1 MTWDDRDYNYYFF
14 WCMEC
19 AELYQTAKRG
29 TEDIVVVEGIHAF
42 KHAARFGAEFID
54 VITDDKEAAKELM
67 QHIATEADVEH
78 VEQYA
83 REIGPEKFR
92 TIASSSLR
100 TGIVAIA
107 KKPLYTI
114 ADVREQQIIFV
125 ENPRD
130 INNVGAVVRVAAG
143 YGAGAVAIS
152 GEMSPWHMLAI
163 RAGAGLQ
170 WAIPILHITSL
181 EEVARDRKIYA
192 CDANGVNMQESVL
205 DKKSVLIFGTER
217 EGISDTL
224 KDRADQIVS
233 LPMQPN
239 VSSLNLATS
248 VAAVLYGGTFA

>member
-1 MTWDDRDYNYYFF
+1 MKFS
-14 WCMEC
+14 
-19 AELYQTAKRG
+19 ELYQRAKKG

-42 KHAARFGAEFID
+42 KHAARFGAEFVD
-54 VITDDKEAAKELM
+54 VITDDKGAAKELM
-67 QHIATEADVEH
+67 RHIATETDVIH
-78 VEQYA
+78 VEQYV

-114 ADVREQQIIFV
+114 TDVHDQQIVFV

-170 WAIPILHITSL
+170 WAVPILHVKSL
-181 EEVARDRKIYA
+181 EEVVRGKKVYA
-192 CDANGVNMQESVL
+192 CDANGVNMQEITL

-217 EGISDTL
+217 EGISGAL
-224 KDRADQIVS
+224 KDRADHIVS
-233 LPMQPN
+233 LSMQPG

-248 VAAVLYGGTFA
+248 VAAVLYGGKFV